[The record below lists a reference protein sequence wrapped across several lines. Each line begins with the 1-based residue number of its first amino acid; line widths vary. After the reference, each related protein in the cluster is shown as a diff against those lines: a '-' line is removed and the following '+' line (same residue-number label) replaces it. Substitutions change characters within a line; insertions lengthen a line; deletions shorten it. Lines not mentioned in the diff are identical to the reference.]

1 MITEDEL
8 EYFVD
13 YVLGSDDTAEKNN
26 AVLTDEEMADKVRKI
41 HE

>member
-8 EYFVD
+8 EVIID
-13 YVLGSDDTAEKNN
+13 RI
-26 AVLTDEEMADKVRKI
+26 LTDEEMAEKVRKT

>member
-13 YVLGSDDTAEKNN
+13 YVLDDMSAKINQTLTADEMAEK
-26 AVLTDEEMADKVRKI
+26 VREV

>member
-1 MITEDEL
+1 MITEGEL

-13 YVLGSDDTAEKNN
+13 YVLDDMSAKINQT
-26 AVLTDEEMADKVRKI
+26 LTDEEMAEKVRKT